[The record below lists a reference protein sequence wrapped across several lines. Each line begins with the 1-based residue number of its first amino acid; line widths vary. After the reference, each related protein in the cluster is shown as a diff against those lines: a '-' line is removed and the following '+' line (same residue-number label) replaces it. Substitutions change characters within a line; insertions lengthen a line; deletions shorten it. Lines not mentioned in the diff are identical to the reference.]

1 MMMESMA
8 NVECRAGFH
17 CAGLIHQSLNTT
29 DCGGTLRLSMGQ
41 TSQADDVVAACE
53 GIQRMAEIL

>member
-1 MMMESMA
+1 
-8 NVECRAGFH
+8 
-17 CAGLIHQSLNTT
+17 LIHQSLNTT

-53 GIQRMAEIL
+53 GIQRVAEIL